1 MIFVVVWLLFSGLIA
16 VAAMARGRTGIG
28 WFLIPLIISPLF
40 ALILVL
46 ALPSVTLRGRMRV
59 DIYDGKTRVYRRVRL
74 DETVPPEDVDWVE
87 QEILLD
93 GICKY
98 RGRTICET
106 GYVPRIA

>member
-1 MIFVVVWLLFSGLIA
+1 MIFVAGWLLFSGLIA
-16 VAAMARGRTGIG
+16 IAAKARGRTGIG
-28 WFLIPLIISPLF
+28 WFLISLIISPLF

-59 DIYDGKTRVYRRVRL
+59 DIYDGKTRLYRWVRL

-87 QEILLD
+87 QDILLD
-93 GICKY
+93 GVCKY

>member
-1 MIFVVVWLLFSGLIA
+1 MIFVVVWLLFSGIVG
-16 VAAMARGRTGIG
+16 VAAKARGRTGIG
-28 WFLIPLIISPLF
+28 WFLISLIISPLF

-59 DIYDGKTRVYRRVRL
+59 DIYDGKTRLYRRVRL
-74 DETVPPEDVDWVE
+74 DETVPPEDVDWVG

-93 GICKY
+93 GTCSY
-98 RGRTICET
+98 RGRSICET

>member
-1 MIFVVVWLLFSGLIA
+1 MIFVVGWLLFSGLIA
-16 VAAMARGRTGIG
+16 IAAKARGRTSIG
-28 WFLIPLIISPLF
+28 WFLISLIISPLF

-46 ALPSVTLRGRMRV
+46 ALLSATLRGRMRV
-59 DIYDGKTRVYRRVRL
+59 DIYDRKTRLYRRVRL

-87 QEILLD
+87 QDILLD
-93 GICKY
+93 GVCRY